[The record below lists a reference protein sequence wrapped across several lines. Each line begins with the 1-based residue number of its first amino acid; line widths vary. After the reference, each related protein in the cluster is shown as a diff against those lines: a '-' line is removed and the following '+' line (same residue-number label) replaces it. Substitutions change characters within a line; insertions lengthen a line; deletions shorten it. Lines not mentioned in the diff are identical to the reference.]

1 MILQNSFP
9 PWPSPFFE
17 VKTSQEKVMSKA
29 LLFYFISDGRIPS
42 LKPWINYIILLIMK
56 EMHLILWN
64 SHGQME
70 VSRECDRIYESC

>member
-42 LKPWINYIILLIMK
+42 LKP
-56 EMHLILWN
+56 
-64 SHGQME
+64 
-70 VSRECDRIYESC
+70 